1 MTYPLLFYL
10 PVGRLWARNEPDCSS
25 QDKRINSSKGVGSRR
40 RLSAL
45 GLRRDPRGSV
55 KQIHHE
61 ELEDGD
67 KERPSA
73 FPKIMLKQ
81 TDSGIQQLHGI
92 LQHRLK
98 IGIHQRVG
106 NIGYDDGVH
115 KIAGSPNPILRKHIH
130 VAAAQEIAD
139 ELVKLRDPVLVR
151 RPGPVSQV
159 NGIHLL
165 LDAAAAASPMDHGA
179 CVRHK

>member
-1 MTYPLLFYL
+1 MQLAAKRKETCQKGTMITEVTIHLADTLIRNHL
-10 PVGRLWARNEPDCSS
+10 IVVQVDNECDGTVRRWLWDLVAVD
-25 QDKRINSSKGVGSRR
+25 
-40 RLSAL
+40 
-45 GLRRDPRGSV
+45 
-55 KQIHHE
+55 
-61 ELEDGD
+61 
-67 KERPSA
+67 
-73 FPKIMLKQ
+73 
-81 TDSGIQQLHGI
+81 GI

-98 IGIHQRVG
+98 IGIHQCVG

-151 RPGPVSQV
+151 GPGPVSQV

-179 CVRHK
+179 CVRRGRHK